1 MNATTND
8 SPFLPMKI
16 LIFFFSNI
24 ISHVNYDFI
33 TIFLLQNFLSKELE
47 LRDQGERICNRRLHI
62 FQDDCEFHRYNNI
75 RSEHYLNSISDP
87 DSLGV
92 KFKSQIYYFSSLYI
106 LSSIDFGHFLYRI
119 KLKKTKIESFL

>member
-24 ISHVNYDFI
+24 ISYVNYDFL
-33 TIFLLQNFLSKELE
+33 TIFSLQNFLSKELE
-47 LRDQGERICNRRLHI
+47 HRDQGERICNRQLHI
-62 FQDDCEFHRYNNI
+62 FQDDSEFHRYNNI

-87 DSLGV
+87 DRLGV

-119 KLKKTKIESFL
+119 KL